1 MQITS
6 LDQINR
12 NYRHIYLQ
20 PHFDDAA
27 LSCGGAIGLQAVAG
41 QRPLIVTIFGGIP
54 AAGAPLSTFASA
66 SLQRM
71 GLGQDAAEAVR
82 RRRAEDA
89 AASEVLH
96 ADTYW
101 LDFPDAI
108 FRGSPAYYTG
118 DEALFGTV
126 NPGDLPL
133 DEQIAAILLN
143 VAERAPLAAIY
154 APLGI
159 GNHVDHQ
166 LVCSAADRLAQRKL
180 NVKFYEDFPYV
191 ARQGGPEA
199 RQATL
204 SIPMEPELVEI
215 SGLLPT
221 KEDAILQYASQVPQ
235 LFGNEERMRQMLRQ
249 YSASLRRTYPGVTL
263 ERYWRWLPAAKA

>member
-1 MQITS
+1 M
-6 LDQINR
+6 
-12 NYRHIYLQ
+12 
-20 PHFDDAA
+20 
-27 LSCGGAIGLQAVAG
+27 
-41 QRPLIVTIFGGIP
+41 P

-101 LDFPDAI
+101 SDLPDAI

-215 SGLLPT
+215 SGLVPT